1 MDCTHPRRSK
11 NLKAWR
17 QQECWACET
26 VKCWYS
32 PVECTSVQSLEK
44 KQKLALH
51 KWKFKCTCWSAIL
64 TGSLKWLYT
73 AWNCPGQNTGMGSC
87 SLLHGIF
94 LTQGSNPG
102 LLHGRWIL
110 YQLSYQW
117 SLRPSMD
124 FYKYY
129 ILGWEGWEQNEHIYL
144 HRFTT
149 YLHKY
154 MNQENEPIWTM
165 QIWKWT
171 TTKSSSNNCGLGKN
185 NGGSHGKQF
194 ACNAGDSGLISGLG
208 RVRGQ
213 GNGNSL
219 QYSGLEYPQTEQP
232 GRLESIAWLTV
243 PIYFGC

>member
-1 MDCTHPRRSK
+1 
-11 NLKAWR
+11 
-17 QQECWACET
+17 
-26 VKCWYS
+26 
-32 PVECTSVQSLEK
+32 
-44 KQKLALH
+44 
-51 KWKFKCTCWSAIL
+51 
-64 TGSLKWLYT
+64 
-73 AWNCPGQNTGMGSC
+73 MGSC

-149 YLHKY
+149 YLHKF

-171 TTKSSSNNCGLGKN
+171 TTKSSSNNCGLEKK

-194 ACNAGDSGLISGLG
+194 ICNAGDSGLISGSR
-208 RVRGQ
+208 RVPGER
-213 GNGNSL
+213 NGNSL
-219 QYSGLEYPQTEQP
+219 QYSGLENSTDRGAWQVIVHRVANSPTVYRKQSTAKKTITPVKETWDHLKRVLLFP
-232 GRLESIAWLTV
+232 AGSLSESCSAVSDQSLSGSPVHGI
-243 PIYFGC
+243 P

>member
-1 MDCTHPRRSK
+1 MMDCTRPRHSK
-11 NLKAWR
+11 ILKAWK

-26 VKCWYS
+26 AKCWYS
-32 PVECTSVQSLEK
+32 PVECALVQSLEK

-51 KWKFKCTCWSAIL
+51 KWKFKCTRWSAIL

-94 LTQGSNPG
+94 PTQKLNPG

-171 TTKSSSNNCGLGKN
+171 TTKSSSNNCGLEKKMVAHMVNNSSAMQETWVWSPGPDESQEKGMETHCSILAWRIPRTEEPGK
-185 NGGSHGKQF
+185 
-194 ACNAGDSGLISGLG
+194 L
-208 RVRGQ
+208 
-213 GNGNSL
+213 
-219 QYSGLEYPQTEQP
+219 
-232 GRLESIAWLTV
+232 
-243 PIYFGC
+243 